1 MTGPMQYPGNG
12 NHPHSRGVNS
22 TGVWQNSDPVG
33 SSPLAWGLPNSLHG
47 FVLGGGII
55 PAHAGLTR
63 PQGVLV
69 GPVVA
74 PVPTVGSALTLP
86 QFCHTLLGWETRYRA
101 D

>member
-1 MTGPMQYPGNG
+1 MTWPTP
-12 NHPHSRGVNS
+12 RVR
-22 TGVWQNSDPVG
+22 G
-33 SSPLAWGLPNSLHG
+33 SSPHTRGLQ
-47 FVLGGGII
+47 VLLVLPPPGGGII

-74 PVPTVGSALTLP
+74 PVPTVGSARTLP